1 MDHPSQ
7 PSVRHF
13 DHCPWLFADAAT
25 EEQRAAQRE
34 VQRTVGGDTGIGER
48 CYVAESAAVFP
59 DRLRLGDDSYIAAHA
74 YVTGELD
81 TGSHCT
87 LNPFTTVRGNVV
99 LGDGVRI
106 GAHTSLLGFNHSMA
120 PDRPVYRQPL
130 TSRGIRVGDDVWIG
144 SHVIVVDGVTIGDH
158 CVIGAGAVVTRN
170 LPAWSVAAGNPA
182 RVLRDRREVRG
193 MRAAAAATPAL
204 PGMRPDDGRT
214 PTTRPARDPE
224 PGAAPAD
231 NPQPAAHDRRAVW
244 VAGAANAEAAAAAP
258 GRQPDDSC
266 TPTTHPAPDP
276 EPGAA
281 AGDQERAPHDRR
293 EVQVAGTADS
303 EAAAAAP
310 GKRQD
315 DGRTPTD
322 CPARDPEPGAAPAD
336 NPQPAAHDRRA
347 GWVAGAANAE
357 AAAAAPG
364 RQPDDSCTPTTHPA
378 PDPGEPHD
386 RRAVRVAGAADAEV
400 AAAVGAEVADLSGI
414 RPGGDRTPTARPAP
428 DPRTA
433 TLAAFAD
440 TARDQ
445 AAGLLDRCWDG
456 ERYVD
461 RPGAVPT
468 VRAHCDAVEIADLLL
483 GAVPEHLS
491 TEEHIGRLSGLQD
504 PKSGLVPE
512 FGEPL
517 PVADADGFI
526 GEGAALYHVLCV
538 GYALDLLGPGIPH
551 PVRGVRD
558 MTARQ
563 LIVRLEALPWL
574 TGAWGAGAWVD
585 SLATAAHWNLRHDDG
600 GDSGHGTPEA
610 LFGWLL
616 TRADPWTG
624 LWGSP
629 SAEEG
634 RLQVVNGYYRLTR
647 GSFAQ
652 FGLPVPYPERVVDAV
667 LDHARDARHF
677 GPGRENACNVLD
689 VAHPLWLCTQQLG
702 RGADGYRSG
711 EIHDWAERQL
721 ATVLPRWQDGRGFGF
736 GPGAAGPGPEPGL
749 QGTEMWLAIVW
760 YLADL
765 LGRTAELGYR
775 PRGIHRPEPA
785 RQGITGLSRAGG
797 ASGS

>member
-13 DHCPWLFADAAT
+13 DHCPWLFADDAT

-34 VQRTVGGDTGIGER
+34 VQRAVGGDTGIGER

-99 LGDGVRI
+99 LGHGVRI

-120 PDRPVYRQPL
+120 PDRPVFRQPL

-158 CVIGAGAVVTRN
+158 CVIGAGAVVTRD

-193 MRAAAAATPAL
+193 AGAAAAADPAAS
-204 PGMRPDDGRT
+204 GTRPDDNRT
-214 PTTRPARDPE
+214 ATTR
-224 PGAAPAD
+224 
-231 NPQPAAHDRRAVW
+231 
-244 VAGAANAEAAAAAP
+244 
-258 GRQPDDSC
+258 S
-266 TPTTHPAPDP
+266 APDP

-281 AGDQERAPHDRR
+281 ATGNPQPLPHDRR
-293 EVQVAGTADS
+293 AVQA
-303 EAAAAAP
+303 
-310 GKRQD
+310 
-315 DGRTPTD
+315 
-322 CPARDPEPGAAPAD
+322 
-336 NPQPAAHDRRA
+336 
-347 GWVAGAANAE
+347 AGAADD
-357 AAAAAPG
+357 AAAAPG
-364 RQPDDSCTPTTHPA
+364 RRPDDGCTPTTRPAPHPGPGATTSCNPRPAPHDLWAVQVVAAAATDPAAAAPGRRPGDGRTPTTHPA
-378 PDPGEPHD
+378 PHPGPRAVAADDPERTPRD
-386 RRAVRVAGAADAEV
+386 RRAVQV
-400 AAAVGAEVADLSGI
+400 AAAVGAEAGAGAEVADLPGI
-414 RPGGDRTPTARPAP
+414 RPGGDRTPATRPASG
-428 DPRTA
+428 
-433 TLAAFAD
+433 LAAFAD
-440 TARDQ
+440 AARDQ
-445 AAGLLDRCWDG
+445 AAGLLDRCRDG

-461 RPGAVPT
+461 RPGVAPT

-491 TEEHIGRLSGLQD
+491 AEEHIGRLSGLQD

-526 GEGAALYHVLCV
+526 GKGAALYHVLCV
-538 GYALDLLGPGIPH
+538 GYALDLLGPGLPH
-551 PVRGVRD
+551 PVRGVRN

-563 LIVRLEALPWL
+563 LIVRLEALPWR

-585 SLATAAHWNLRHDDG
+585 SLATAAHWNLRHGDDG
-600 GDSGHGTPEA
+600 DDAHGTPES

-624 LWGSP
+624 MWGSP
-629 SAEEG
+629 SGEEG

-689 VAHPLWLCTQQLG
+689 VAHPLWLCTRQFG

-711 EIHDWAERQL
+711 EIRDWAERQL

-736 GPGAAGPGPEPGL
+736 GPGTAGPGPEPGL

-765 LGRTAELGYR
+765 LGRSDELGYR

-785 RQGITGLSRAGG
+785 RQGIAGLN
-797 ASGS
+797 

>member
-13 DHCPWLFADAAT
+13 DHCPWLFADEAT

-34 VQRTVGGDTGIGER
+34 VQQAVGGDTGIGER

-99 LGDGVRI
+99 LGQGVRI
-106 GAHTSLLGFNHSMA
+106 GAHTSLLGFNHSMT
-120 PDRPVYRQPL
+120 PDRPVFRQPL

-158 CVIGAGAVVTRN
+158 CVIGAGAVVTRD

-193 MRAAAAATPAL
+193 TGTAEVNPAAAVS
-204 PGMRPDDGRT
+204 GMRPDDGRT
-214 PTTRPARDPE
+214 PPNRPAPDAE
-224 PGAAPAD
+224 PGAVTAGGPERAPR
-231 NPQPAAHDRRAVW
+231 DRQGVQ
-244 VAGAANAEAAAAAP
+244 VAAAA
-258 GRQPDDSC
+258 D
-266 TPTTHPAPDP
+266 T
-276 EPGAA
+276 
-281 AGDQERAPHDRR
+281 
-293 EVQVAGTADS
+293 

-310 GKRQD
+310 GKR
-315 DGRTPTD
+315 
-322 CPARDPEPGAAPAD
+322 PE
-336 NPQPAAHDRRA
+336 
-347 GWVAGAANAE
+347 
-357 AAAAAPG
+357 
-364 RQPDDSCTPTTHPA
+364 DSRTPTTHPKPAAAAGDPEPA
-378 PDPGEPHD
+378 PQD
-386 RRAVRVAGAADAEV
+386 RRAAAGD
-400 AAAVGAEVADLSGI
+400 AEVADLPGK
-414 RPGGDRTPTARPAP
+414 RPEGGRTPATRPAH
-428 DPRTA
+428 DPRA
-433 TLAAFAD
+433 AALAVFAD

-445 AAGLLDRCWDG
+445 AAGLVDRCWDG

-461 RPGAVPT
+461 RPGAAPT
-468 VRAHCDAVEIADLLL
+468 VRAHCDAVEIAYLLL
-483 GAVPEHLS
+483 GVAPEHLS
-491 TEEHIGRLSGLQD
+491 AEEHIGRLSGLQD

-538 GYALDLLGPGIPH
+538 GYALDLLGPGLPH

-563 LIVRLEALPWL
+563 LIARLEALPWR
-574 TGAWGAGAWVD
+574 TGAWGAGAWID
-585 SLATAAHWNLRHDDG
+585 SLATAAHWNLRNDDG
-600 GDSGHGTPEA
+600 SDHGHGTPES

-624 LWGSP
+624 MWGSP
-629 SAEEG
+629 SAEGG

-652 FGLPVPYPERVVDAV
+652 CGLPVPYPERVVDAV

-689 VAHPLWLCTQQLG
+689 VAHPLWLCTRQLG
-702 RGADGYRSG
+702 RGGDGYRSG
-711 EIHDWAERQL
+711 EIHEWAERQL
-721 ATVLPRWQDGRGFGF
+721 TTVLPRWQDGRGFGF
-736 GPGAAGPGPEPGL
+736 GPGTAGPGPEPGL

-765 LGRTAELGYR
+765 LGRSGELGYR

-785 RQGITGLSRAGG
+785 RQGIAGLS
-797 ASGS
+797 

>member
-13 DHCPWLFADAAT
+13 DHCPWLFADEAAD
-25 EEQRAAQRE
+25 ERRAAQRV
-34 VQRTVGGDTGIGER
+34 VQRAVGGDTGIGER

-74 YVTGELD
+74 YVTGELE

-87 LNPFTTVRGNVV
+87 LNPFTTVRGNVT
-99 LGDGVRI
+99 LGHGVRI

-120 PDRPVYRQPL
+120 PDRPVFRQPL

-144 SHVIVVDGVTIGDH
+144 SQVIVVDGVTIGDH
-158 CVIGAGAVVTRN
+158 CVIGAGAVVTRD

-182 RVLRDRREVRG
+182 RVLRDRREVRAVASAAASDP
-193 MRAAAAATPAL
+193 AAAAAAA
-204 PGMRPDDGRT
+204 GSRGRPEDGRT
-214 PTTRPARDPE
+214 PTTRPAPAPRPPAGAAGNPE
-224 PGAAPAD
+224 PGV
-231 NPQPAAHDRRAVW
+231 RL
-244 VAGAANAEAAAAAP
+244 AEAMA
-258 GRQPDDSC
+258 
-266 TPTTHPAPDP
+266 
-276 EPGAA
+276 EPGI
-281 AGDQERAPHDRR
+281 R
-293 EVQVAGTADS
+293 
-303 EAAAAAP
+303 P
-310 GKRQD
+310 G
-315 DGRTPTD
+315 DGRTP
-322 CPARDPEPGAAPAD
+322 AIR
-336 NPQPAAHDRRA
+336 PAAGPGPRA
-347 GWVAGAANAE
+347 
-357 AAAAAPG
+357 
-364 RQPDDSCTPTTHPA
+364 
-378 PDPGEPHD
+378 
-386 RRAVRVAGAADAEV
+386 
-400 AAAVGAEVADLSGI
+400 
-414 RPGGDRTPTARPAP
+414 
-428 DPRTA
+428 A

-461 RPGAVPT
+461 RPGAAPT

-483 GAVPEHLS
+483 GAAPKHLS
-491 TEEHIGRLSGLQD
+491 AEEHIGRLSGFQD

-517 PVADADGFI
+517 PVADTDGFI
-526 GEGAALYHVLCV
+526 GKGAALYHVLCV
-538 GYALDLLGPGIPH
+538 GYALDLLGPGLPH

-563 LIVRLEALPWL
+563 LVARLEGLPWR
-574 TGAWGAGAWVD
+574 TAAWGAGAWID
-585 SLATAAHWNLRHDDG
+585 SLATAAHWNLRHGDG
-600 GDSGHGTPEA
+600 GDNGHGTPES

-624 LWGSP
+624 MWGSP

-689 VAHPLWLCTQQLG
+689 VAHPLWLCTRQLG
-702 RGADGYRSG
+702 RGAGGYRSG
-711 EIHDWAERQL
+711 EIRDWAERQL
-721 ATVLPRWQDGRGFGF
+721 TTVLPRWQDGLGFGF

-765 LGRTAELGYR
+765 LGRSDELGYR
-775 PRGIHRPEPA
+775 PRGIHRPEPT
-785 RQGITGLSRAGG
+785 RQGIAGLS
-797 ASGS
+797 

>member
-13 DHCPWLFADAAT
+13 DHCPWLFADEAT

-34 VQRTVGGDTGIGER
+34 VQRAVGGDTGIGER

-120 PDRPVYRQPL
+120 PDRPVFRQPL
-130 TSRGIRVGDDVWIG
+130 TSRGIRIGDDVWIG

-158 CVIGAGAVVTRN
+158 CVIGAGAVVTRS

-193 MRAAAAATPAL
+193 TGTAEVDPAAAAT
-204 PGMRPDDGRT
+204 GIRPHASRT
-214 PTTRPARDPE
+214 PTTR
-224 PGAAPAD
+224 
-231 NPQPAAHDRRAVW
+231 
-244 VAGAANAEAAAAAP
+244 
-258 GRQPDDSC
+258 
-266 TPTTHPAPDP
+266 PAPDP

-281 AGDQERAPHDRR
+281 ADNPQLAPHDRR
-293 EVQVAGTADS
+293 AVQMAAAADT
-303 EAAAAAP
+303 EAAAP
-310 GKRQD
+310 GRRPD
-315 DGRTPTD
+315 DSRTPTTR
-322 CPARDPEPGAAPAD
+322 PIPGPEPGATAGD
-336 NPQPAAHDRRA
+336 PQPAPHDRRT
-347 GWVAGAANAE
+347 VQMAAA
-357 AAAAAPG
+357 ADTGTAAAAPG
-364 RQPDDSCTPTTHPA
+364 RQPDHSRTPTTHPTPNPEPGADTETAA
-378 PDPGEPHD
+378 PG
-386 RRAVRVAGAADAEV
+386 R
-400 AAAVGAEVADLSGI
+400 
-414 RPGGDRTPTARPAP
+414 RPGGGRTPATPRSP
-428 DPRTA
+428 DPHA
-433 TLAAFAD
+433 AALAVFAD

-445 AAGLLDRCWDG
+445 AAGILDRCWDG

-483 GAVPEHLS
+483 GVAPEHLS
-491 TEEHIGRLSGLQD
+491 AEEHIGRLSGLQD

-517 PVADADGFI
+517 PVADADGFT

-538 GYALDLLGPGIPH
+538 GYALDLLGPGLPH

-558 MTARQ
+558 MTTRHLVA
-563 LIVRLEALPWL
+563 RLESLPWR

-585 SLATAAHWNLRHDDG
+585 SLATAAHWNLRHSAG
-600 GDSGHGTPEA
+600 SEHGHGTPET

-624 LWGSP
+624 MWGSP

-721 ATVLPRWQDGRGFGF
+721 TTVLPRWQDGRGFGF
-736 GPGAAGPGPEPGL
+736 GPGDAGPGPEPGL

-765 LGRTAELGYR
+765 LGRSGELGYR
-775 PRGIHRPEPA
+775 PRGIHLPEPA
-785 RQGITGLSRAGG
+785 RQGIAGLS
-797 ASGS
+797 